1 MEENVKDRLLLF
13 LKNKRINNSEFGRM
27 FDVST
32 AYVSSI
38 RKSISPEMLDK
49 LRSRFPELSIEWL
62 LTGDGQMLNNTIQ
75 RKSDSDELYYT
86 YLLPMSAVA
95 GTLTEFEGSA
105 TLADCEKIVSPIAGV
120 DFAINIYG
128 DSMMPEY
135 PSGSMVLIKRMNI
148 DTFIAWGEVFL
159 LDTVNG
165 ILLKELQPSEKDDEV
180 VCVSHNPSGKYRPF
194 NVPKKDIRSIFRV
207 LACITRKQ

>member
-105 TLADCEKIVSPIAGV
+105 TLSDCEKIVSPIAGV

>member
-62 LTGDGQMLNNTIQ
+62 LTGDGQMINNTIQ

-135 PSGSMVLIKRMNI
+135 PSGSMVLIKRMNQ
-148 DTFIAWGEVFL
+148 TLRELMPSVTTYWARHSWATVAAFL
-159 LDTVNG
+159 EIPEQGTQPRPSILNG
-165 ILLKELQPSEKDDEV
+165 ICVKWMQPTGE
-180 VCVSHNPSGKYRPF
+180 
-194 NVPKKDIRSIFRV
+194 
-207 LACITRKQ
+207 

>member
-13 LKNKRINNSEFGRM
+13 LKNRRINNSEFGRM

-75 RKSDSDELYYT
+75 RKSDSDELFYT

-95 GTLTEFEGSA
+95 GTLTDFEGSA

-165 ILLKELQPSEKDDEV
+165 ILLKELQPSENDDEV

-194 NVPKKDIRSIFRV
+194 NVSKKDIRSIFRV

>member
-13 LKNKRINNSEFGRM
+13 LRKKHINNSEFGRM

-32 AYVSSI
+32 AYVASI

>member
-32 AYVSSI
+32 AYVASI

>member
-62 LTGDGQMLNNTIQ
+62 LTGDGQMINNTIQ